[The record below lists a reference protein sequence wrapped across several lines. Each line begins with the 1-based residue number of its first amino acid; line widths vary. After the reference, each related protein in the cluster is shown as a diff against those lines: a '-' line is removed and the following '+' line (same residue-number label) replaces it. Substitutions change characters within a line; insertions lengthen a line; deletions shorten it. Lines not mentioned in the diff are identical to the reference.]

1 MNKNI
6 KKLYIFIFLI
16 LLASCGFK
24 KINQNDNSAIYIQ
37 NIAVIGDKKISYLL
51 KNNILLI
58 SKKDS
63 KNKYDLK
70 LKIDKTKTSKIKN
83 TRGEVT
89 RYSLSVIVN
98 LVMKNI
104 NNQKKISKSFAKNGD
119 YDVAENHFKTI
130 NNEKNMVKNIIQQ
143 ISNDIISF
151 ITLDVKSK

>member
-6 KKLYIFIFLI
+6 KNLYIFIFFI
-16 LLASCGFK
+16 LLVSCGFK
-24 KINQNDNSAIYIQ
+24 KITQNDNSAIYIQ
-37 NIAVIGDKKISYLL
+37 NIDVIGEKKISYWL

-58 SKKDS
+58 SNKDS
-63 KNKYDLK
+63 KNKYEIK

-83 TRGEVT
+83 VKGKVT
-89 RYSLSVIVN
+89 RYSVSVMANLIV
-98 LVMKNI
+98 KNI
-104 NNQKKISKSFAKNGD
+104 NNHKNISKSFTRSGD

-151 ITLDVKSK
+151 ITLHVKN

>member
-6 KKLYIFIFLI
+6 KNLYIFIFFI
-16 LLASCGFK
+16 LLVSCGFK
-24 KINQNDNSAIYIQ
+24 KITQNDNSAIYIQ
-37 NIAVIGDKKISYLL
+37 NIDVIGEKKISYLL

-58 SKKDS
+58 TKKDS
-63 KNKYDLK
+63 KNKYEIK

-119 YDVAENHFKTI
+119 YDVAKIHSNTM
-130 NNEKNMVKNIIQQ
+130 NNEKHAVKNIIQQ

-151 ITLDVKSK
+151 ITLHVKSK

>member
-1 MNKNI
+1 MNKII
-6 KKLYIFIFLI
+6 KNLYIFIFLI
-16 LLASCGFK
+16 LLVSCGFK

-37 NIAVIGDKKISYLL
+37 NIDIIGEKKISDLL
-51 KNNILLI
+51 KKNILFI

-83 TRGEVT
+83 AKGKVT
-89 RYSLSVIVN
+89 RYSLSFMVN
-98 LVMKNI
+98 LVMTNI
-104 NNQKKISKSFAKNGD
+104 NNQKNINKSFSRSGD
-119 YDVAENHFKTI
+119 YDVAENHSQTI

-151 ITLDVKSK
+151 ITLHVKN

>member
-6 KKLYIFIFLI
+6 KNLYIFIFFI
-16 LLASCGFK
+16 LLVSCGFK
-24 KINQNDNSAIYIQ
+24 KITQNDNSAIYIQ
-37 NIAVIGDKKISYLL
+37 NIDVIGEKKISYWL

-58 SKKDS
+58 SNKDS
-63 KNKYDLK
+63 KNKYEIK

-83 TRGEVT
+83 VKGKVT
-89 RYSLSVIVN
+89 RYSVSVMANLIV
-98 LVMKNI
+98 KNI
-104 NNQKKISKSFAKNGD
+104 NNHKNISKSFTRSGD

-151 ITLDVKSK
+151 ITLNVKN

>member
-1 MNKNI
+1 M
-6 KKLYIFIFLI
+6 
-16 LLASCGFK
+16 
-24 KINQNDNSAIYIQ
+24 
-37 NIAVIGDKKISYLL
+37 L

-63 KNKYDLK
+63 KNKYEIK

-104 NNQKKISKSFAKNGD
+104 INQKNISKSFTRNGD
-119 YDVAENHFKTI
+119 YDVATI
-130 NNEKNMVKNIIQQ
+130 HSNTMNNEKNAVKNIIQQ

-151 ITLDVKSK
+151 ITLHVKN

>member
-6 KKLYIFIFLI
+6 KNLYIFIFLI
-16 LLASCGFK
+16 LLVSCGFK
-24 KINQNDNSAIYIQ
+24 KITQNDNSEIYIQ
-37 NIAVIGDKKISYLL
+37 NIDVIGEKKISYSL

-58 SKKDS
+58 SNKDS
-63 KNKYDLK
+63 KNKYEIK

-83 TRGEVT
+83 VKGKVT
-89 RYSLSVIVN
+89 RYSVSVMANLIV
-98 LVMKNI
+98 KNI
-104 NNQKKISKSFAKNGD
+104 NNHKNISKSFTRSGD

-151 ITLDVKSK
+151 ITLNVKN

>member
-58 SKKDS
+58 SNKDS
-63 KNKYDLK
+63 KNKYEIK

-104 NNQKKISKSFAKNGD
+104 INQKNISKSFTRNGD
-119 YDVAENHFKTI
+119 YDVATI
-130 NNEKNMVKNIIQQ
+130 HSNTMNNEKNAVKNIIQQ

-151 ITLDVKSK
+151 ITLNVKN